1 MHKVVKELEAHS
13 GVIQAGLVW
22 WKPVRGKGEE
32 VCLEIGQR
40 KHGGVRAKMGKCF
53 GGSGQVAEAQVVAI
67 ST

>member
-40 KHGGVRAKMGKCF
+40 KHGGVRARMVKCF
-53 GGSGQVAEAQVVAI
+53 GGSGQVAEAWVI
-67 ST
+67 STST